1 MEPGSRKKGGVR
13 CNSIQTDAPHVYSA
27 ILQPNDS
34 GVQVMADP
42 ISAEERRNCWRIMS
56 VLFANKE
63 IDYNQVAQRL
73 TQHCP
78 SMTIVSLK
86 QSLFDEVVPAV
97 SAAAMIPA
105 FPLWIQLTPNEVSD
119 LVDDML
125 VRRNASLRC
134 ILGNNFWRLS
144 SRSLAR
150 NKWQGLEKE
159 LHRVKPHL
167 AMLRESPSSLRGRR

>member
-1 MEPGSRKKGGVR
+1 
-13 CNSIQTDAPHVYSA
+13 
-27 ILQPNDS
+27 
-34 GVQVMADP
+34 MADP

-56 VLFANKE
+56 VLFANRE
-63 IDYNQVAQRL
+63 VDYNEVAQRL

-78 SMTIVSLK
+78 NMTIVSFK

-105 FPLWIQLTPNEVSD
+105 FPLWIQLTPDEVSE
-119 LVDDML
+119 LVGDML
-125 VRRNASLRC
+125 ARRNASLRC
-134 ILGNNFWRLS
+134 ILGDNFWRLS

-159 LHRVKPHL
+159 LHRFKPRL
-167 AMLRESPSSLRGRR
+167 SMLRESPSSLPARP